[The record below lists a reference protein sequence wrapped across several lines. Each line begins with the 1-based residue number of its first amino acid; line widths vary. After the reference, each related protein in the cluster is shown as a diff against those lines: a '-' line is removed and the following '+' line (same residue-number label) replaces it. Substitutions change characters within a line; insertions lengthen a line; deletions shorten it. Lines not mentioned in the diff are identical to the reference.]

1 MAAYG
6 MNDVQNGMKVMIEG
20 EPCVIIDVDF
30 VKPPKGPPR
39 THIRHRNIRTGR
51 VADLI
56 LWASNRLEAADV
68 LDVELEFLYTD
79 DELWHFMHPKTH
91 EQFFADK
98 AAMANAAPWLT
109 GNETCTVT
117 LWNESVLKVVPPNFV
132 ELVIAE
138 TDPGL
143 RGDTSSGGTKSA
155 TLETGAVV
163 RVPLF
168 VAQRERIRVDT
179 RTGANVARV
188 R

>member
-1 MAAYG
+1 MTMHG
-6 MNDVQNGMKVMIEG
+6 MNEVQNGMKVMIEG
-20 EPCVIIDVDF
+20 EPCVIVHVDF
-30 VKPPKGPPR
+30 VKPAKGPPR
-39 THIRHRNIRTGR
+39 THVRHRNIRTGR

-56 LWASNRLEAADV
+56 LWASNKLEAADV

-79 DELWHFMHPKTH
+79 GELWHFMHPETH
-91 EQFFADK
+91 EQYFADK
-98 AAMANAAPWLT
+98 AAMAGAAPWLI

-117 LWNESVLKVVPPNFV
+117 LWNESVLKVVAPNFV

-143 RGDTSSGGTKSA
+143 RGDTSSGGTKAA

-168 VAQRERIRVDT
+168 VARGERIRIDT
-179 RTGANVARV
+179 RTGAYVARV